1 MGCKQSRQFADQPL
15 PYAIVVDTTKLAT
28 GPLEAS
34 KATAAPKRGAPVVT
48 KKDVEAWAANDCIGP
63 DPRGPHPD
71 TFHCYFC
78 YEKQAWQRNSGP
90 NGNESCHDGYR
101 PDGGAPNHVDDEFAR
116 IKRTRQLVRAADK
129 LDIADAHQEAAIRRI
144 ASYLAP
150 EMGITDTTLPAPV
163 IMSLAREGCRWG
175 CDFRVELSGDGNYD
189 VVPVGERGDST
200 DV

>member
-1 MGCKQSRQFADQPL
+1 MGCKQSRQFADQPP
-15 PYAIVVDTTKLAT
+15 PYALVVAPTTLAP

-34 KATAAPKRGAPVVT
+34 KATAAPKRG
-48 KKDVEAWAANDCIGP
+48 
-63 DPRGPHPD
+63 
-71 TFHCYFC
+71 
-78 YEKQAWQRNSGP
+78 
-90 NGNESCHDGYR
+90 
-101 PDGGAPNHVDDEFAR
+101 GAPNHVDDEFAR
-116 IKRTRQLVRAADK
+116 FKRTRQLVRAADK

-150 EMGITDTTLPAPV
+150 EMGIADTTLPAPV

-189 VVPVGERGDST
+189 VMPVGERGDST